1 MSSIS
6 NKLICGLP
14 NDVRYLDHFRPNSTG
29 ACADDQVP
37 CIPGED
43 VDPEIQTC
51 VIKGQTDTCP
61 ITDIQILNLQEA
73 ESYIEDRE
81 Y

>member
-14 NDVRYLDHFRPNSTG
+14 NDVPYLDHFRPNSTG

-51 VIKGQTDTCP
+51 VIKG
-61 ITDIQILNLQEA
+61 
-73 ESYIEDRE
+73 
-81 Y
+81 